1 MFYRRIFYDKSTGK
15 ILDSRMSLGD
25 IKVNT
30 AAEELELFPSL
41 AGYTEETAGVLEWME
56 PDAGVEAQFEKQHL
70 ASIDLSGVNPVMV
83 FEPFPEPETDELTQA
98 LEILGVEVET
108 NETN

>member
-15 ILDSRMSLGD
+15 ILYSRMSLGD

-41 AGYTEETAGVLEWME
+41 AGYTEETAGVLEWM
-56 PDAGVEAQFEKQHL
+56 
-70 ASIDLSGVNPVMV
+70 
-83 FEPFPEPETDELTQA
+83 
-98 LEILGVEVET
+98 
-108 NETN
+108 